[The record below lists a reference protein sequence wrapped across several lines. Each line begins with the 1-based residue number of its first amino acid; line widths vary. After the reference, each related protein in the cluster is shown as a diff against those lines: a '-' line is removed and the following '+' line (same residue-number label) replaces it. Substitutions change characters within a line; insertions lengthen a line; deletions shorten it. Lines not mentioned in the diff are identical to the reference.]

1 MWTVTGTGTQAGA
14 GGTKRENGKN
24 GGFSEE
30 TGTRNT
36 GRKPGDNAPAPE
48 GGGGRCRRAAGVGGV
63 GRRKSPPSGAGLSL
77 RTMDTLS
84 VGESATVTGVT
95 LPSDRL
101 RLRLLDLG
109 FVPGTRV
116 RLIGHA
122 PGGDPVTV
130 ALRGYELALC
140 RRDAGRVT
148 VTAAGAGQPGMAG
161 DTEEAGAGA
170 PPRPFPPAWGDFR
183 PRFPALDPPSPT
195 VPRNPPSRKRGLPP
209 PPAGG
214 NSSVLP
220 QYTHHPTAPQI
231 PAGAPRPLRIL
242 LAGNPNA
249 GKSALFN
256 RLTGGRAKVGNY
268 PGVTVE
274 CKSGFLRESLGG
286 GKYGRDSAG
295 ARAGNDSCKTC
306 SGCCND
312 RGCRSHRGF
321 RDRPAGI
328 ERGQT
333 GDVLPGFS
341 FPDSTPHDPAPPA
354 EIVDLPGVYSLR
366 PFSGEERVALTE
378 LQSGEADCVIS
389 VADATVP
396 RRSLY
401 LTMQLAD
408 RGVPVVFALNRIDAL
423 RRDGGDMDTARLSRL
438 LGIPV
443 VSVSAVTGEGVGE
456 LAATALRIA
465 RNAFGKEKPP
475 VPSARNTES
484 AGQVPSRRQS
494 SAPTPYT
501 RKTGTAKNSPC
512 AASCS
517 ARETQPPPDSELA
530 LAAARYRTIDRLC
543 HDCFTPAK
551 EGRGRRITHRLD
563 RLFVASPLA
572 YPIFFLL
579 LALVFAV
586 TFPLA
591 GRFLTGLLEDLLGRG
606 AAALDAAFS
615 AFRVSPAG
623 TRAGSAVAVLYSF
636 LSDGLLRGVGSVV
649 GFLPVILILFF
660 FLAILEDSGYLAR
673 AAYLF
678 DRPLRRVGLT
688 GRSAVPV
695 LLGFG
700 CTVPALLSA
709 RTLPT
714 EDARRRTAFF
724 LPFVSCSAKLPV
736 YLTVAAAFF
745 PPLPALCLLYGGG
758 ILAGVLS
765 LAVFRRAGKRKP
777 AGAGKIACK
786 RTACGAAP
794 GTAGAYIAGDH
805 SGAAPGTSAENA
817 QNISP
822 ETAEE
827 PFLLELPDYR
837 MPRPAGVLRLLY
849 EKAAEFVGRAFSVI
863 LFLSAVIWFLSS
875 FGFDG
880 GLYLCD
886 RAEQSL
892 LAFLCRGM
900 LPLLRPLGFSDWRIP
915 AALVTGLFAKE
926 SVVSTLSSLGA
937 SPAAVFSPASAA
949 AFLAFVL
956 LYPPCAAA
964 ESCTGREIGR
974 GRAVGEALFRLLL
987 SYLVAA
993 VVFRIAGL
1001 L

>member
-1 MWTVTGTGTQAGA
+1 MRTVTGTGTQVGA
-14 GGTKRENGKN
+14 GGTKQG
-24 GGFSEE
+24 
-30 TGTRNT
+30 
-36 GRKPGDNAPAPE
+36 KPGDNAP
-48 GGGGRCRRAAGVGGV
+48 
-63 GRRKSPPSGAGLSL
+63 STGAGLSL

-140 RRDAGRVT
+140 RRDAERVT
-148 VTAAGAGQPGMAG
+148 VTAAGAGQPGMTE
-161 DTEEAGAGA
+161 DTDETGAEA
-170 PPRPFPPAWGDFR
+170 PPRPFPPDGGDFR
-183 PRFPALDPPSPT
+183 PRLQALSSPPPT
-195 VPRNPPSRKRGLPP
+195 APRNPPSRKRGLPP

-214 NSSVLP
+214 NSSVSP
-220 QYTHHPTAPQI
+220 QNTYPTAP
-231 PAGAPRPLRIL
+231 PPLAGARHPLRIL

-286 GKYGRDSAG
+286 GKYSRNSAG
-295 ARAGNDSCKTC
+295 TGAGNGTCKAC

-312 RGCRSHRGF
+312 RGCRSHRDF

-333 GDVLPGFS
+333 GDVLPDFS
-341 FPDSTPHDPAPPA
+341 FPDSIPQDPAPPA

-378 LQSGEADCVIS
+378 LQSGETDCVIS

-401 LTMQLAD
+401 LTLELAD
-408 RGVPVVFALNRIDAL
+408 RGVPVVLALNRIDAL
-423 RRDGGDMDTARLSRL
+423 RRDGGDADTARLSRL

-443 VSVSAVTGEGVGE
+443 VAVSAVTGEGVAE
-456 LAATALRIA
+456 LAATALR
-465 RNAFGKEKPP
+465 
-475 VPSARNTES
+475 SARVS
-484 AGQVPSRRQS
+484 AGKSRGQG
-494 SAPTPYT
+494 AMPGFAGTETPE
-501 RKTGTAKNSPC
+501 KAGETGGQKNSDP
-512 AASCS
+512 
-517 ARETQPPPDSELA
+517 ELA

-543 HDCFTPAK
+543 RDCFTPAK

-563 RLFVASPLA
+563 RLLVTSPLA

-591 GRFLTGLLEDLLGRG
+591 GRFLTGLLENLLDRG
-606 AAALDAAFS
+606 AATLDAAFS

-623 TRAGSAVAVLYSF
+623 TLAGSAAAVLYGF

-714 EDARRRTAFF
+714 EDVRRRTAFF

-777 AGAGKIACK
+777 AG
-786 RTACGAAP
+786 
-794 GTAGAYIAGDH
+794 
-805 SGAAPGTSAENA
+805 TSR
-817 QNISP
+817 
-822 ETAEE
+822 EE
-827 PFLLELPDYR
+827 PFLLELPNYR
-837 MPRPAGVLRLLY
+837 MPRPAPVFRLLY

-880 GLYLCD
+880 ELYLCD

-937 SPAAVFSPASAA
+937 SPAVVFSPASAA

-987 SYLVAA
+987 SYLVATA
-993 VVFRIAGL
+993 VYRIAGL

>member
-1 MWTVTGTGTQAGA
+1 MRTVTGTGTQVGA
-14 GGTKRENGKN
+14 GGTKQG
-24 GGFSEE
+24 
-30 TGTRNT
+30 
-36 GRKPGDNAPAPE
+36 KPGDNAPAP
-48 GGGGRCRRAAGVGGV
+48 
-63 GRRKSPPSGAGLSL
+63 L

-84 VGESATVTGVT
+84 FGESAVVSGVT

-101 RLRLLDLG
+101 RLRLLYLG

-140 RRDAGRVT
+140 RRDAKRVT
-148 VTAAGAGQPGMAG
+148 VTAAGAGQSGMA
-161 DTEEAGAGA
+161 
-170 PPRPFPPAWGDFR
+170 
-183 PRFPALDPPSPT
+183 L
-195 VPRNPPSRKRGLPP
+195 P

-220 QYTHHPTAPQI
+220 QHTHRSTAP
-231 PAGAPRPLRIL
+231 PPLAGAQRPLRIL
-242 LAGNPNA
+242 LAGNPNT

-286 GKYGRDSAG
+286 GKYSRNSAG
-295 ARAGNDSCKTC
+295 TRAGNSGSKAC

-312 RGCRSHRGF
+312 RGCRSHRDF

-341 FPDSTPHDPAPPA
+341 SPDSIPQDSAPPA

-366 PFSGEERVALTE
+366 PFSGEERVALAE
-378 LQSGEADCVIS
+378 LQSGETDCVIS

-401 LTMQLAD
+401 LTLELAD
-408 RGVPVVFALNRIDAL
+408 RGVPVVLALNRIDAL
-423 RRDGGDMDTARLSRL
+423 RRDGGDADTARLSRL

-443 VSVSAVTGEGVGE
+443 VAVSAVTGEGVGE
-456 LAATALRIA
+456 LAATALRSA
-465 RNAFGKEKPP
+465 RVSAGKSRGQGALPGFAGAETPEKAGETGGRLNP
-475 VPSARNTES
+475 VSASGSFPSAGETGGAAATIRRKYTADPVKTPEK
-484 AGQVPSRRQS
+484 AGE
-494 SAPTPYT
+494 
-501 RKTGTAKNSPC
+501 TGGQKNSDP
-512 AASCS
+512 
-517 ARETQPPPDSELA
+517 ELA

-543 HDCFTPAK
+543 RDCFTPAK

-563 RLFVASPLA
+563 RLLVASPLA

-579 LALVFAV
+579 LAFVFAV

-591 GRFLTGLLEDLLGRG
+591 GRFLTGLLEDLLDRG
-606 AAALDAAFS
+606 AATLDAAFS

-623 TRAGSAVAVLYSF
+623 TLACSAAAVLYSF

-765 LAVFRRAGKRKP
+765 LAVSRHAEKRKP
-777 AGAGKIACK
+777 AG
-786 RTACGAAP
+786 
-794 GTAGAYIAGDH
+794 
-805 SGAAPGTSAENA
+805 TSR
-817 QNISP
+817 
-822 ETAEE
+822 EE

-837 MPRPAGVLRLLY
+837 MPRPAPVLRLLY

-880 GLYLCD
+880 ELYLCD

-937 SPAAVFSPASAA
+937 SPAVVFSPASAA

-987 SYLVAA
+987 SYLVATA
-993 VVFRIAGL
+993 VYRIAGL

>member
-1 MWTVTGTGTQAGA
+1 MRTVTGTGTQVGA
-14 GGTKRENGKN
+14 GGTKQG
-24 GGFSEE
+24 
-30 TGTRNT
+30 
-36 GRKPGDNAPAPE
+36 KPGDNAPAPV
-48 GGGGRCRRAAGVGGV
+48 GGGGSRRRAAGVGGV
-63 GRRKSPPSGAGLSL
+63 GRRKSPSTGAGLSL

-140 RRDAGRVT
+140 RRDAERVT
-148 VTAAGAGQPGMAG
+148 VTAAGAGQPGMTE
-161 DTEEAGAGA
+161 DTDETGAEV
-170 PPRPFPPAWGDFR
+170 PPRPFPPDGGDFR
-183 PRFPALDPPSPT
+183 PRLQALNPPPPT
-195 VPRNPPSRKRGLPP
+195 APRNPSSRKRGLPP

-220 QYTHHPTAPQI
+220 QHTHRSTAP
-231 PAGAPRPLRIL
+231 PPLAGAQRPLRIL

-286 GKYGRDSAG
+286 GKYSRNSAG
-295 ARAGNDSCKTC
+295 TRAGNSGSKAC

-312 RGCRSHRGF
+312 RGCRSHRDF

-341 FPDSTPHDPAPPA
+341 SPDSIPQDSAPPA

-366 PFSGEERVALTE
+366 PFSGEERVALAE

-401 LTMQLAD
+401 LTLELAD
-408 RGVPVVFALNRIDAL
+408 RGVPVVLALNRIDAL
-423 RRDGGDMDTARLSRL
+423 RRDGGDADTARLSRL

-443 VSVSAVTGEGVGE
+443 VAVSAVTGEGVGE
-456 LAATALRIA
+456 LAATALR
-465 RNAFGKEKPP
+465 
-475 VPSARNTES
+475 SARVS
-484 AGQVPSRRQS
+484 AGKSRGQG
-494 SAPTPYT
+494 ALPGFAGAETPE
-501 RKTGTAKNSPC
+501 KAGETGGQKNSDP
-512 AASCS
+512 
-517 ARETQPPPDSELA
+517 ELA

-543 HDCFTPAK
+543 RDCFTPAK

-563 RLFVASPLA
+563 RLLVASPLA

-591 GRFLTGLLEDLLGRG
+591 GRFFTGLLEDLLDRG
-606 AAALDAAFS
+606 AATLDAAFS

-623 TRAGSAVAVLYSF
+623 TLACSAAAVLYSF

-714 EDARRRTAFF
+714 EDARRRTVFF

-745 PPLPALCLLYGGG
+745 PSLPALCLLYGGG

-765 LAVFRRAGKRKP
+765 LAVFRHAEKRKP
-777 AGAGKIACK
+777 AG
-786 RTACGAAP
+786 
-794 GTAGAYIAGDH
+794 
-805 SGAAPGTSAENA
+805 TSR
-817 QNISP
+817 
-822 ETAEE
+822 EE

-837 MPRPAGVLRLLY
+837 MPRPAPVLRLLY

-880 GLYLCD
+880 ELYLCD

-937 SPAAVFSPASAA
+937 SPAVVFSPASAA
-949 AFLAFVL
+949 AFLTFVL

-987 SYLVAA
+987 SYLVATA
-993 VVFRIAGL
+993 VYRIAGL
-1001 L
+1001 F

>member
-1 MWTVTGTGTQAGA
+1 MRTVTGTGTQVGA
-14 GGTKRENGKN
+14 GGTKQG
-24 GGFSEE
+24 
-30 TGTRNT
+30 
-36 GRKPGDNAPAPE
+36 KPGDNAPAPVE
-48 GGGGRCRRAAGVGGV
+48 GGGTVVQA
-63 GRRKSPPSGAGLSL
+63 RRKSPPSGAGLSL

-84 VGESATVTGVT
+84 VGESATVAGVT

-140 RRDAGRVT
+140 RRDAERVT
-148 VTAAGAGQPGMAG
+148 VTAAGAGQPEMTE
-161 DTEEAGAGA
+161 DTDETGAEASL
-170 PPRPFPPAWGDFR
+170 RPFPPDGGDFR
-183 PRFPALDPPSPT
+183 PRLQALSSPPPT
-195 VPRNPPSRKRGLPP
+195 APRNPPSRKRGLPP

-214 NSSVLP
+214 NSSVSP
-220 QYTHHPTAPQI
+220 QNTYPTAPPP
-231 PAGAPRPLRIL
+231 PAGAQHPLRIL

-286 GKYGRDSAG
+286 GKYSRNSAG
-295 ARAGNDSCKTC
+295 TGAGNGTCKAC

-312 RGCRSHRGF
+312 RGCRSHRDF
-321 RDRPAGI
+321 LDRPAEI

-341 FPDSTPHDPAPPA
+341 FPDSIPQDPAPPA
-354 EIVDLPGVYSLR
+354 EIADLPGVYSLR

-378 LQSGEADCVIS
+378 LQSGETDCVIS

-401 LTMQLAD
+401 LTLELAD
-408 RGVPVVFALNRIDAL
+408 RGVPVVLALNRIDAL
-423 RRDGGDMDTARLSRL
+423 RRDGGDADTARLSRL

-443 VSVSAVTGEGVGE
+443 VAVSAVTGEGVAE
-456 LAATALRIA
+456 LAAAALR
-465 RNAFGKEKPP
+465 
-475 VPSARNTES
+475 SARVS
-484 AGQVPSRRQS
+484 AGKSRGQG
-494 SAPTPYT
+494 ALPGFAGAETPE
-501 RKTGTAKNSPC
+501 KAGETGGQKNSDP
-512 AASCS
+512 
-517 ARETQPPPDSELA
+517 ELA

-543 HDCFTPAK
+543 RDCFTPAK

-563 RLFVASPLA
+563 RLLVASPLA
-572 YPIFFLL
+572 YPIFFSL

-591 GRFLTGLLEDLLGRG
+591 GRFLTGLLEDLLDRG
-606 AAALDAAFS
+606 AATLDAAFP
-615 AFRVSPAG
+615 AFRVFPAE
-623 TRAGSAVAVLYSF
+623 TLAGSAAAVLYGF

-695 LLGFG
+695 LFGFG

-745 PPLPALCLLYGGG
+745 PSLPALCLLYGGG

-777 AGAGKIACK
+777 AG
-786 RTACGAAP
+786 
-794 GTAGAYIAGDH
+794 
-805 SGAAPGTSAENA
+805 TSR
-817 QNISP
+817 
-822 ETAEE
+822 EE

-837 MPRPAGVLRLLY
+837 MPRPAPVLRLLY

-880 GLYLCD
+880 ELYLCD

-937 SPAAVFSPASAA
+937 SPAVVFSPASAA

-987 SYLVAA
+987 SYLVATA
-993 VVFRIAGL
+993 VYRIAGL

>member
-1 MWTVTGTGTQAGA
+1 MRTVTGTETQVGA
-14 GGTKRENGKN
+14 GGTKQG
-24 GGFSEE
+24 
-30 TGTRNT
+30 
-36 GRKPGDNAPAPE
+36 KPGDNAPAPV
-48 GGGGRCRRAAGVGGV
+48 GGGGSRRRAAGVGGV
-63 GRRKSPPSGAGLSL
+63 GRRKSPSTGAGLSP

-140 RRDAGRVT
+140 RRDAERVT
-148 VTAAGAGQPGMAG
+148 VTAAGAGQPGMTE
-161 DTEEAGAGA
+161 DTDETGAEAS
-170 PPRPFPPAWGDFR
+170 PRPFPPDGGDFR
-183 PRFPALDPPSPT
+183 PRLQALSSPPPT
-195 VPRNPPSRKRGLPP
+195 APRNPPSRKRGLPP

-214 NSSVLP
+214 NSSVSP
-220 QYTHHPTAPQI
+220 QNTYSTAPPP
-231 PAGAPRPLRIL
+231 PAGAQHPLRIL

-274 CKSGFLRESLGG
+274 CKNGFLRESLGG
-286 GKYGRDSAG
+286 GKYSRNSAG
-295 ARAGNDSCKTC
+295 TGAGNGTCKAR

-312 RGCRSHRGF
+312 RGCRSHRDF

-341 FPDSTPHDPAPPA
+341 FPDSIPQDPAPPA
-354 EIVDLPGVYSLR
+354 EIADLPGVYSLR

-378 LQSGEADCVIS
+378 LQSGETDCVIS

-401 LTMQLAD
+401 LTLELAD
-408 RGVPVVFALNRIDAL
+408 RGVPVVLALNRIDAL
-423 RRDGGDMDTARLSRL
+423 RRDGGDADTARLSRL

-443 VSVSAVTGEGVGE
+443 VAVSAVTGEGVAE
-456 LAATALRIA
+456 LAATALR
-465 RNAFGKEKPP
+465 
-475 VPSARNTES
+475 SARVS
-484 AGQVPSRRQS
+484 AGKSRGQGALPGFAGTETPEKAGETGGRLNPV
-494 SAPTPYT
+494 SASGSFPPAGETGGAAATIRRKHSADPVKTPE
-501 RKTGTAKNSPC
+501 KAGETGGQKNSDP
-512 AASCS
+512 
-517 ARETQPPPDSELA
+517 ELA

-543 HDCFTPAK
+543 RDCFTPAK

-563 RLFVASPLA
+563 RLLVASPLA

-579 LALVFAV
+579 LALVFVV

-591 GRFLTGLLEDLLGRG
+591 GRFLTGLLEDQLDRG
-606 AAALDAAFS
+606 AATLDAAFS

-623 TRAGSAVAVLYSF
+623 TLAGSAAAVLYGF

-745 PPLPALCLLYGGG
+745 PSLPALCLLYGGG

-777 AGAGKIACK
+777 AG
-786 RTACGAAP
+786 
-794 GTAGAYIAGDH
+794 
-805 SGAAPGTSAENA
+805 TSR
-817 QNISP
+817 
-822 ETAEE
+822 EE
-827 PFLLELPDYR
+827 PFLLELPNYR
-837 MPRPAGVLRLLY
+837 MPRPGGVLRLLS
-849 EKAAEFVGRAFSVI
+849 EKTSEFVGRAFSVI

-880 GLYLCD
+880 ELYLCD

-937 SPAAVFSPASAA
+937 SPAVVFSPASAA

-987 SYLVAA
+987 SYLVATA
-993 VVFRIAGL
+993 VYCIAGL

>member
-1 MWTVTGTGTQAGA
+1 
-14 GGTKRENGKN
+14 
-24 GGFSEE
+24 
-30 TGTRNT
+30 
-36 GRKPGDNAPAPE
+36 
-48 GGGGRCRRAAGVGGV
+48 
-63 GRRKSPPSGAGLSL
+63 
-77 RTMDTLS
+77 MDTLS

-101 RLRLLDLG
+101 RLRLLYLG

-140 RRDAGRVT
+140 RRDAKRVT
-148 VTAAGAGQPGMAG
+148 VTAAGAGQSGMAL
-161 DTEEAGAGA
+161 
-170 PPRPFPPAWGDFR
+170 PPAGGDFR
-183 PRFPALDPPSPT
+183 PRLQALNPPPPT
-195 VPRNPPSRKRGLPP
+195 APRNPSSRKRGLPP

-220 QYTHHPTAPQI
+220 QHTHRSTAP
-231 PAGAPRPLRIL
+231 PPLAGAQHPLRIL

-274 CKSGFLRESLGG
+274 CKSGFLRESLGA
-286 GKYGRDSAG
+286 GKYSRNSAG
-295 ARAGNDSCKTC
+295 TRAGNSGSKAC

-312 RGCRSHRGF
+312 RGCRSHRDF

-341 FPDSTPHDPAPPA
+341 SPDSIPQDSAPPA

-401 LTMQLAD
+401 LTLELAD
-408 RGVPVVFALNRIDAL
+408 RGVPVVLALNRIDAL
-423 RRDGGDMDTARLSRL
+423 RRDGGDADTARLSRL

-443 VSVSAVTGEGVGE
+443 VAVSAVTGEGVGE
-456 LAATALRIA
+456 LAATALR
-465 RNAFGKEKPP
+465 
-475 VPSARNTES
+475 SARVS
-484 AGQVPSRRQS
+484 AGKSRGQG
-494 SAPTPYT
+494 ALPGFAGAETPE
-501 RKTGTAKNSPC
+501 KAGETGGQKNSDP
-512 AASCS
+512 
-517 ARETQPPPDSELA
+517 ELA

-543 HDCFTPAK
+543 RDCFTPAK

-563 RLFVASPLA
+563 RLLVASPLA

-591 GRFLTGLLEDLLGRG
+591 GRFLTGLLEDLLDRG
-606 AAALDAAFS
+606 AATLDAAFS

-623 TRAGSAVAVLYSF
+623 TLAGSAAAVLYSF

-777 AGAGKIACK
+777 AG
-786 RTACGAAP
+786 
-794 GTAGAYIAGDH
+794 
-805 SGAAPGTSAENA
+805 TSR
-817 QNISP
+817 
-822 ETAEE
+822 EE
-827 PFLLELPDYR
+827 PFLLELPNYR
-837 MPRPAGVLRLLY
+837 MPRPAPVLRLLY

-880 GLYLCD
+880 ELYLCD

-937 SPAAVFSPASAA
+937 SPAVVFSPASAA
-949 AFLAFVL
+949 AFLTFVL

-987 SYLVAA
+987 SYLVATA
-993 VVFRIAGL
+993 VYRIAGL
-1001 L
+1001 F

>member
-1 MWTVTGTGTQAGA
+1 MRTVTGTGTQVGA
-14 GGTKRENGKN
+14 GGTKQG
-24 GGFSEE
+24 
-30 TGTRNT
+30 
-36 GRKPGDNAPAPE
+36 KPGDNAPAPLR
-48 GGGGRCRRAAGVGGV
+48 GGGTVVQA
-63 GRRKSPPSGAGLSL
+63 RRKSPPTGAGLSL

-84 VGESATVTGVT
+84 VGESAVVSGVT

-101 RLRLLDLG
+101 RLRLLYLG

-140 RRDAGRVT
+140 RRDAKRVT
-148 VTAAGAGQPGMAG
+148 VTAAGAGQSGMA
-161 DTEEAGAGA
+161 
-170 PPRPFPPAWGDFR
+170 FPPDGGDFR
-183 PRFPALDPPSPT
+183 PRLQALNPPPPT
-195 VPRNPPSRKRGLPP
+195 APRNPSSRKRGLPP

-220 QYTHHPTAPQI
+220 QHTHRSTAP
-231 PAGAPRPLRIL
+231 PPLAGAQHPLRIL

-286 GKYGRDSAG
+286 GKYSRNSAG
-295 ARAGNDSCKTC
+295 TRAGNSGSKAC

-312 RGCRSHRGF
+312 RGCRSHRDF

-341 FPDSTPHDPAPPA
+341 SPDSIPQDSAPPA

-366 PFSGEERVALTE
+366 PFSGEERVALAE

-401 LTMQLAD
+401 LTLELAD
-408 RGVPVVFALNRIDAL
+408 RGVPVVLALNRIDAL
-423 RRDGGDMDTARLSRL
+423 RRDGGDADTARLSRL

-443 VSVSAVTGEGVGE
+443 VAVSAVTGEGVGE
-456 LAATALRIA
+456 LAATALR
-465 RNAFGKEKPP
+465 
-475 VPSARNTES
+475 SARVS
-484 AGQVPSRRQS
+484 AGKSRGQG
-494 SAPTPYT
+494 ALPGFAGAETPE
-501 RKTGTAKNSPC
+501 KAGETGGQKNSDP
-512 AASCS
+512 
-517 ARETQPPPDSELA
+517 ELA

-543 HDCFTPAK
+543 RDCFTPAK

-563 RLFVASPLA
+563 RLLVASPLA

-591 GRFLTGLLEDLLGRG
+591 GRFLTGLLEDLLDRG
-606 AAALDAAFS
+606 AATLDAAFS

-623 TRAGSAVAVLYSF
+623 TLAGSAAAVLYGF

-745 PPLPALCLLYGGG
+745 PSLPALCLLYGGG

-777 AGAGKIACK
+777 AG
-786 RTACGAAP
+786 
-794 GTAGAYIAGDH
+794 
-805 SGAAPGTSAENA
+805 TSR
-817 QNISP
+817 
-822 ETAEE
+822 EE

-837 MPRPAGVLRLLY
+837 MPRPAPVLRLLY

-880 GLYLCD
+880 ELYLCD

-937 SPAAVFSPASAA
+937 SPAVVFSPASAA

-974 GRAVGEALFRLLL
+974 GRAVGEALFRMLL
-987 SYLVAA
+987 SYLVATA
-993 VVFRIAGL
+993 VYRIAGL

>member
-1 MWTVTGTGTQAGA
+1 MRTVTGTETQVGA
-14 GGTKRENGKN
+14 GGTKQG
-24 GGFSEE
+24 
-30 TGTRNT
+30 
-36 GRKPGDNAPAPE
+36 KPGDNAPAPV
-48 GGGGRCRRAAGVGGV
+48 GGGGSRRRAAGVGGV
-63 GRRKSPPSGAGLSL
+63 GRRKSPSTGAGLSL

-84 VGESATVTGVT
+84 VGESAAVTGVT

-140 RRDAGRVT
+140 RRDAERVT
-148 VTAAGAGQPGMAG
+148 VTAAGAGQPGMTE
-161 DTEEAGAGA
+161 DTDETGAEAS
-170 PPRPFPPAWGDFR
+170 PRPFPPDGGDFR
-183 PRFPALDPPSPT
+183 PRLQALSSPPPT
-195 VPRNPPSRKRGLPP
+195 APRNPPSRKRGLPP

-214 NSSVLP
+214 NSSVPP
-220 QYTHHPTAPQI
+220 QHTYRSTAP
-231 PAGAPRPLRIL
+231 PPLAGARHPLRIL

-286 GKYGRDSAG
+286 GKYSRNSTGTG
-295 ARAGNDSCKTC
+295 AGNSSSKAC

-312 RGCRSHRGF
+312 RGCRSHRDF

-341 FPDSTPHDPAPPA
+341 FPDSIPQDPAPPA

-378 LQSGEADCVIS
+378 LQSGETDCVIS

-401 LTMQLAD
+401 LTLELAD
-408 RGVPVVFALNRIDAL
+408 RGVPVVLALNRIDAL
-423 RRDGGDMDTARLSRL
+423 RRDGGDADTARLSRL

-443 VSVSAVTGEGVGE
+443 VAVSAVTGEGVAE
-456 LAATALRIA
+456 LAATAL
-465 RNAFGKEKPP
+465 
-475 VPSARNTES
+475 
-484 AGQVPSRRQS
+484 
-494 SAPTPYT
+494 
-501 RKTGTAKNSPC
+501 
-512 AASCS
+512 CS
-517 ARETQPPPDSELA
+517 ARVSAGKSRGQGALPGFAGTETPEKAGETGGQKNSDPELA

-543 HDCFTPAK
+543 RDCFTPAK

-563 RLFVASPLA
+563 RLLVASPLA

-591 GRFLTGLLEDLLGRG
+591 GRFLTGLLENLLDRG
-606 AAALDAAFS
+606 AATLDAAFS

-623 TRAGSAVAVLYSF
+623 TLAGSAAAVLYGF

-745 PPLPALCLLYGGG
+745 PSLPALCLLYGGG

-777 AGAGKIACK
+777 AG
-786 RTACGAAP
+786 
-794 GTAGAYIAGDH
+794 
-805 SGAAPGTSAENA
+805 TSR
-817 QNISP
+817 
-822 ETAEE
+822 EE

-837 MPRPAGVLRLLY
+837 MPRPGGVLRLLS
-849 EKAAEFVGRAFSVI
+849 EKTSEFVGRAFSVI

-880 GLYLCD
+880 ELYLCD

-937 SPAAVFSPASAA
+937 SPAVVFSPASAA

-987 SYLVAA
+987 SYLVATA
-993 VVFRIAGL
+993 VYRIAGL

>member
-1 MWTVTGTGTQAGA
+1 MRTVTGTGTQVGA
-14 GGTKRENGKN
+14 GGTKQV
-24 GGFSEE
+24 
-30 TGTRNT
+30 
-36 GRKPGDNAPAPE
+36 KPGDNAPAPV
-48 GGGGRCRRAAGVGGV
+48 GGGGSRRRAAGVGGV
-63 GRRKSPPSGAGLSL
+63 GRRKSPSTGAGLSL

-140 RRDAGRVT
+140 RRDAERVT
-148 VTAAGAGQPGMAG
+148 VTAAGAGRQPGMTE
-161 DTEEAGAGA
+161 DTDETGAEAS
-170 PPRPFPPAWGDFR
+170 PRPFPPDGGDFR
-183 PRFPALDPPSPT
+183 PRLQALSSPPPT
-195 VPRNPPSRKRGLPP
+195 APRNPPSRKRGLPP
-209 PPAGG
+209 PPAGAR
-214 NSSVLP
+214 
-220 QYTHHPTAPQI
+220 HH
-231 PAGAPRPLRIL
+231 LRIL

-286 GKYGRDSAG
+286 GKYSRNSAG
-295 ARAGNDSCKTC
+295 TGAGNGTCKAC

-312 RGCRSHRGF
+312 RGCRSHRDF
-321 RDRPAGI
+321 LDRPAGI

-333 GDVLPGFS
+333 GDVLPDFS
-341 FPDSTPHDPAPPA
+341 FPDSIPQDPAPPA

-378 LQSGEADCVIS
+378 LQSGETDCVIS

-401 LTMQLAD
+401 LTLELAD
-408 RGVPVVFALNRIDAL
+408 RGVPVVLALNRIDAL
-423 RRDGGDMDTARLSRL
+423 RRDGGDADTARLSRL

-443 VSVSAVTGEGVGE
+443 VAVSAVTGEGVAE
-456 LAATALRIA
+456 LAAAALR
-465 RNAFGKEKPP
+465 
-475 VPSARNTES
+475 SARVS
-484 AGQVPSRRQS
+484 AGKSRGQG
-494 SAPTPYT
+494 AQPGFAGTETPE
-501 RKTGTAKNSPC
+501 KAGETGGQKNSDP
-512 AASCS
+512 
-517 ARETQPPPDSELA
+517 ELA

-543 HDCFTPAK
+543 RDCFTPAK

-563 RLFVASPLA
+563 RLLVASPLA

-591 GRFLTGLLEDLLGRG
+591 GRFLTGLLEDLLDRG
-606 AAALDAAFS
+606 AATLDAAFS

-623 TRAGSAVAVLYSF
+623 TLAGSAAAVLYGF

-777 AGAGKIACK
+777 AG
-786 RTACGAAP
+786 
-794 GTAGAYIAGDH
+794 
-805 SGAAPGTSAENA
+805 TSR
-817 QNISP
+817 
-822 ETAEE
+822 EE

-837 MPRPAGVLRLLY
+837 MPRPAPVLRLLY

-863 LFLSAVIWFLSS
+863 LFLSAVIWFFSS

-880 GLYLCD
+880 ELYLCD

-937 SPAAVFSPASAA
+937 SPAVVFSPASAA

-987 SYLVAA
+987 SYLVATA
-993 VVFRIAGL
+993 VYRIAGL

>member
-1 MWTVTGTGTQAGA
+1 M
-14 GGTKRENGKN
+14 
-24 GGFSEE
+24 
-30 TGTRNT
+30 
-36 GRKPGDNAPAPE
+36 
-48 GGGGRCRRAAGVGGV
+48 
-63 GRRKSPPSGAGLSL
+63 
-77 RTMDTLS
+77 
-84 VGESATVTGVT
+84 
-95 LPSDRL
+95 
-101 RLRLLDLG
+101 
-109 FVPGTRV
+109 
-116 RLIGHA
+116 
-122 PGGDPVTV
+122 
-130 ALRGYELALC
+130 AL
-140 RRDAGRVT
+140 
-148 VTAAGAGQPGMAG
+148 
-161 DTEEAGAGA
+161 
-170 PPRPFPPAWGDFR
+170 PPAGGDFR
-183 PRFPALDPPSPT
+183 PRLQALNPPPPT
-195 VPRNPPSRKRGLPP
+195 APRNPSSRKRGLPP

-220 QYTHHPTAPQI
+220 QHTHRSTAP
-231 PAGAPRPLRIL
+231 PPLAGAQHPLRIL

-286 GKYGRDSAG
+286 GKYSRNSAG
-295 ARAGNDSCKTC
+295 TRAGNSGSKAC

-312 RGCRSHRGF
+312 RGCRSHRDF

-341 FPDSTPHDPAPPA
+341 SPDSIPQDSAPPA

-401 LTMQLAD
+401 LTLELAD
-408 RGVPVVFALNRIDAL
+408 RGVPVVLALNRIDAL
-423 RRDGGDMDTARLSRL
+423 RRDGGDADTARLSRL

-443 VSVSAVTGEGVGE
+443 VAVSAVTGEGVGE
-456 LAATALRIA
+456 LAATALR
-465 RNAFGKEKPP
+465 
-475 VPSARNTES
+475 SARVS
-484 AGQVPSRRQS
+484 AGKSRGQG
-494 SAPTPYT
+494 ALPGFAGAETPE
-501 RKTGTAKNSPC
+501 KAGETGGQKNSDP
-512 AASCS
+512 
-517 ARETQPPPDSELA
+517 ELA

-543 HDCFTPAK
+543 RDCFTPAK

-563 RLFVASPLA
+563 RLLVASPLA

-591 GRFLTGLLEDLLGRG
+591 GRFLTGLLEDLLDRG
-606 AAALDAAFS
+606 AATLDAAFS

-623 TRAGSAVAVLYSF
+623 TLAGSAAAVLYSF

-765 LAVFRRAGKRKP
+765 LAVFRHAEKRKP
-777 AGAGKIACK
+777 AG
-786 RTACGAAP
+786 
-794 GTAGAYIAGDH
+794 
-805 SGAAPGTSAENA
+805 TSR
-817 QNISP
+817 
-822 ETAEE
+822 EE
-827 PFLLELPDYR
+827 PFLLELPNYR

-880 GLYLCD
+880 ELYLCD

-937 SPAAVFSPASAA
+937 SPAVVFSPASAA

-987 SYLVAA
+987 SYLVATA
-993 VVFRIAGL
+993 VYRIAGL
-1001 L
+1001 F